1 MRIALSTLAACIAC
15 LISPYSAAQLGN
27 KNFNGELWKAMDTT
41 TKLSWAN
48 GFVQGISLSSSL
60 APMYLCDGVKESYK
74 CYTAG
79 SETMERNFMGQF
91 RGMAL
96 DQLTDGLDVFYSD
109 YRNRQ
114 IDIVFATTYVAQS
127 IKGKPA
133 AELDK
138 QIETLRK
145 NAAKP

>member
-1 MRIALSTLAACIAC
+1 
-15 LISPYSAAQLGN
+15 
-27 KNFNGELWKAMDTT
+27 
-41 TKLSWAN
+41 
-48 GFVQGISLSSSL
+48 
-60 APMYLCDGVKESYK
+60 MYLCGDMKESYK
-74 CYTAG
+74 CYAAG

-91 RGMAL
+91 RGVAL

-114 IDIVFATTYVAQS
+114 IDIVFATSYVAQS
-127 IKGKPA
+127 IKGKSA
-133 AELDK
+133 ADLEK